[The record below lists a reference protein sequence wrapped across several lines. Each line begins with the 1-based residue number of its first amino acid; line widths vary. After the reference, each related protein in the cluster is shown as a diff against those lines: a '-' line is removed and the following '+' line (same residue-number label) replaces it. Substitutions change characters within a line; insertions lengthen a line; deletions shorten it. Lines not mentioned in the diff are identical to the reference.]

1 MLNTIVFNRS
11 INTLSRQIMIIF
23 KVCNSSKHMENIKR
37 NLLFIKMNL
46 DNKFVI
52 SILML
57 KSVLKH
63 CDEADHQHFPV
74 LLGR

>member
-1 MLNTIVFNRS
+1 
-11 INTLSRQIMIIF
+11 
-23 KVCNSSKHMENIKR
+23 
-37 NLLFIKMNL
+37 MNL